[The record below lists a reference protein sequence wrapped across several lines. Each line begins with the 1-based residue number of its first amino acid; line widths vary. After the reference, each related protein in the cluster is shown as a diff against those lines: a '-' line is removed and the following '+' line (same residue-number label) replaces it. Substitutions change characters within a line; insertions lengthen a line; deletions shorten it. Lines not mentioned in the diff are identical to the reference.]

1 MERKKILIILTLL
14 LLFILMVVTIYF
26 YNSSGNSFGS
36 SDDKIGVVVTVGPQE
51 EFVKRVGGDRVNVT
65 VMVPPGA
72 DPHTYEPLPNQMK
85 QVQNAQIYFQVGS
98 GIEFELTWM
107 NKLTSMNGQMK
118 VVNTSAGIQ
127 LVPNTAEGEEGSDP
141 HVWVSPRNAKVMV
154 ENIYQ
159 SLVQT
164 DPGNKDY
171 YTKNRDEYLQELDEL
186 DKNIT
191 KTLSGKNN
199 TKIMV
204 YHPAWAY
211 FCRDYNLQQIS
222 IEQAGKE
229 PTPQNIA
236 FLVDTARN
244 ESIKVIFVSPEFSSS
259 NAQVIA
265 NEIGGKVVVV
275 DPLSQ
280 NYLENMK
287 KVADA
292 FAGT

>member
-1 MERKKILIILTLL
+1 MERKVIYLILTFSILILL
-14 LLFILMVVTIYF
+14 VITGIYYF
-26 YNSSGNSFGS
+26 TGNNPSESSYG
-36 SDDKIGVVVTVGPQE
+36 KIGVVVTVGPQE
-51 EFVKRVGGDRVNVT
+51 EFVKRVGGDRVDVT

-107 NKLTSMNGQMK
+107 DKLTSMNPQMK
-118 VVNTSAGIQ
+118 VVNTSQGIE
-127 LVPNTAEGEEGSDP
+127 LLPNTAENEEGTDS
-141 HVWVSPRNAKVMV
+141 HVWVSPRNAKIMV

-159 SLVQT
+159 SLIQT
-164 DPGNKDY
+164 DPQNKEY
-171 YTKNRDEYLQELDEL
+171 YTKNRDEYLKQLDEL

-191 KTLSGKNN
+191 QTLSGKNN

-222 IEQAGKE
+222 IQSQGKE
-229 PTPQNIA
+229 PSPQGIA
-236 FLVDTARN
+236 NLVDQSRKEN
-244 ESIKVIFVSPEFSSS
+244 IKVIFVTPQFSSS

-265 NEIGGKVVVV
+265 TEIGGRVIVV
-275 DPLSQ
+275 DDLSE
-280 NYLENMK
+280 NYLDNMK
-287 KVADA
+287 KVAEA
-292 FAGT
+292 FIST